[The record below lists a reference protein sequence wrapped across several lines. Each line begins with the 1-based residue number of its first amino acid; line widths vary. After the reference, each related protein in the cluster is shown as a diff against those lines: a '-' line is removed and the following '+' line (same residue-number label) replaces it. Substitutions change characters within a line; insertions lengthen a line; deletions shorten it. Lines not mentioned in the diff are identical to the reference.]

1 MAKRFCGTLPC
12 RVIGRRMMP
21 IRRKATEAGIFDPA
35 EMALLGRVFEQLKLE
50 NQSPDERDAIASRI
64 IGNYMAGVVDED
76 ELVSPSRRPLGR

>member
-1 MAKRFCGTLPC
+1 
-12 RVIGRRMMP
+12 MP

-76 ELVSPSRRPLGR
+76 ELVSLSRQPLGR